1 THPAEL
7 ERLLHL
13 ARAPP
18 ATHTDPSTRRSARR
32 GKPHDRLTLR
42 THRHVARHGCD
53 SSEPV
58 THVRVRRE
66 VELALLATVCVAE
79 EGDVDERR
87 RVADEPVAPIAKV
100 ALHRRERLGPT
111 LPESRQPLL
120 VLGTR
125 ELRVRDQE
133 PSDRKHR
140 LGFVLLEE
148 HPLQHTRPIE
158 TVLRHEASSLAE
170 VPENRARLA
179 ETATVV
185 EHERRDAQRRVQPAE
200 GTGPVRS
207 VDDVE
212 LAALVRDAE
221 VREQQPHLV
230 TVA

>member
-1 THPAEL
+1 RDASHRSRNEPVGRAAGTRRRTHDCDARGATRLDMARLRTHPAEL

-87 RVADEPVAPIAKV
+87 RVADEPVAPIA
-100 ALHRRERLGPT
+100 
-111 LPESRQPLL
+111 
-120 VLGTR
+120 
-125 ELRVRDQE
+125 
-133 PSDRKHR
+133 
-140 LGFVLLEE
+140 
-148 HPLQHTRPIE
+148 
-158 TVLRHEASSLAE
+158 
-170 VPENRARLA
+170 
-179 ETATVV
+179 
-185 EHERRDAQRRVQPAE
+185 
-200 GTGPVRS
+200 
-207 VDDVE
+207 
-212 LAALVRDAE
+212 
-221 VREQQPHLV
+221 
-230 TVA
+230 